1 MKEILR
7 RTDLLAM
14 FSDICQVR
22 LMIDD
27 GKDLSF
33 STQSEHNDGHFVQT
47 LRRFSAHILD
57 ENSFKWK
64 SQGRY
69 NLYGRPLKVPDAQ
82 AAALVAYSD
91 RGNAPTNGSTVVR
104 MRNSLAAIAELI
116 EDWEC
121 AQQEAEQ
128 LTEQLGESFEAIALY
143 SRITPQIMAFTFSES
158 TLRTLMEDLF
168 EATGVDLIFTSIPS
182 REGYSLFVRR
192 EEASFL
198 DADSHGFIENLI
210 NMIPADAPSLKDQH
224 FVVQDS
230 KSVPDYEKLHPEAFR
245 FLATV
250 IGHQSVSYGW
260 LGMVSFSTDT
270 IFRYSEL
277 RMAATVAKQLAVTLS
292 NNDLYIELEHLVINV
307 VRSLVHAIEAKDVYT
322 KGHSER
328 VSLYCLRM
336 ADKLCLSKQ
345 EKTTLLWASILHDIG
360 KIGIPESILNKPG
373 KLSAEEFG
381 WIKMHP
387 GKGYDILK
395 PIEPLA
401 KSLEGILHHH
411 ERLDGKGYPSGLRG
425 DEIPLQARII
435 AVADTFDAITSDRPY
450 RPKTTTEEALAV
462 MGEVAGT
469 QLDAEL
475 VQTFMTIADG
485 AEKLEDDGGFL
496 EKLEGI
502 RSR

>member
-1 MKEILR
+1 
-7 RTDLLAM
+7 
-14 FSDICQVR
+14 
-22 LMIDD
+22 MIDD
-27 GKDLSF
+27 GKELSF
-33 STQSEHNDGHFVQT
+33 STQSEHNDGHFIQT
-47 LRRFSAHILD
+47 LRRFSADILD
-57 ENSFKWK
+57 KNSFKWK
-64 SQGRY
+64 SQGPY
-69 NLYGRPLKVPDAQ
+69 NLYGRPLKVPAAQ
-82 AAALVAYSD
+82 TAALVAYSD
-91 RGNAPTNGSTVVR
+91 RENGPTNRSTGVR

-116 EDWEC
+116 ENWEC

-128 LTEQLGESFEAIALY
+128 VTEQLGESFEAIALY
-143 SRITPQIMAFTFSES
+143 SRITPQIMAFTFSEN
-158 TLRTLMEDLF
+158 TLRALLEDLF
-168 EATGVDLIFTSIPS
+168 EATGVDLIFTSLPS

-198 DADSHGFIENLI
+198 DADPHGFIENLI
-210 NMIPADAPSLKDQH
+210 DMIPADEPSLKDGH
-224 FVVQDS
+224 FVIQNS

-245 FLATV
+245 FLATA
-250 IGHQSVSYGW
+250 IGHQGVSHGW

-277 RMAATVAKQLAVTLS
+277 RMATTVAKQLAVTLS
-292 NNDLYIELEHLVINV
+292 NKDLYIELEHLLINV
-307 VRSLVHAIEAKDVYT
+307 VSSLVHAIEAKDVYT

-328 VSLYCLRM
+328 VSLHCLRM
-336 ADKLCLSKQ
+336 AEKLCLSKQ
-345 EKTTLLWASILHDIG
+345 ERNTLLWASILHDIG

-395 PIEPLA
+395 PIRPLA
-401 KSLEGILHHH
+401 NALEGILHHH
-411 ERLDGKGYPSGLRG
+411 ERLDGEGYPSGLRG

-450 RPKTTTEEALAV
+450 RPGATVKEALSI

-475 VQTFMTIADG
+475 VQAFMTIADG
-485 AEKLEDDGGFL
+485 AEKLEDDGGLF
-496 EKLEGI
+496 EKTEGI
-502 RSR
+502 RRR